1 MTILPIPST
10 RPACTF
16 LDIPSMARKALRMH
30 LVILGLAAAA
40 QTIEADRPEQGK
52 MPRGWTYARHC
63 RRCRPVWG
71 WLLRDGKPV
80 GLPWC
85 RVRRAGGPL
94 PRPAITCATCMHQQ
108 LQPDTSAAGLHG
120 CAIGK
125 GLHFAREPHRCA
137 SWQPVHNPE
146 AQS

>member
-1 MTILPIPST
+1 
-10 RPACTF
+10 
-16 LDIPSMARKALRMH
+16 MH

-80 GLPWC
+80 ALA
-85 RVRRAGGPL
+85 VDL
-94 PRPAITCATCMHQQ
+94 
-108 LQPDTSAAGLHG
+108 AAVGALDM
-120 CAIGK
+120 
-125 GLHFAREPHRCA
+125 ENM
-137 SWQPVHNPE
+137 Q
-146 AQS
+146 